1 MTSTRE
7 LEFILSEA
15 KDHRDRAVHER
26 RYDGASPER
35 PAIVEQIC
43 VRAE

>member
-1 MTSTRE
+1 MTLT
-7 LEFILSEA
+7 LAMEFILSEA

-26 RYDGASPER
+26 GQYCASTER
-35 PAIVEQIC
+35 PAEFQQIC